1 LTNVVFRVRLE
12 IRSQKTVMT
21 REEVLRKLREISNCG
36 SEVLSR
42 LDRKPLNQENEAAL
56 RVLAQAV
63 QDELRGE
70 YERMLPE
77 RVQKTLTVF
86 EISVYSPT
94 IDEAWKGTGVSRLKV
109 DGAITGKW
117 QEVFEAV
124 VYKLTKYL

>member
-1 LTNVVFRVRLE
+1 
-12 IRSQKTVMT
+12 MT
-21 REEVLRKLREISNCG
+21 REEVLHKLREISNCG
-36 SEVLSR
+36 TELLSR
-42 LDRKPLNQENEAAL
+42 LDRRPLSEENEAAL
-56 RVLAQAV
+56 RLLAQAV

-124 VYKLTKYL
+124 IYKLTKYL

>member
-1 LTNVVFRVRLE
+1 MSWSQCGCE
-12 IRSQKTVMT
+12 IDSQKTVMT
-21 REEVLRKLREISNCG
+21 REEVLHKLREISNCG
-36 SEVLSR
+36 TELLRR
-42 LDRKPLNQENEAAL
+42 LDKRPLDQANEAAL
-56 RVLAQAV
+56 RLLAQAV

-77 RVQKTLTVF
+77 RIQKTLTVF

>member
-1 LTNVVFRVRLE
+1 
-12 IRSQKTVMT
+12 MT
-21 REEVLRKLREISNCG
+21 REEVLHKLREISNCG
-36 SEVLSR
+36 TELLRR
-42 LDRKPLNQENEAAL
+42 LDRRPLDQENEAAL

-77 RVQKTLTVF
+77 RVQKTLTVC
-86 EISVYSPT
+86 EISMYSPT

-109 DGAITGKW
+109 DGAITGIW
-117 QEVFEAV
+117 QEVFETV

>member
-1 LTNVVFRVRLE
+1 
-12 IRSQKTVMT
+12 MT
-21 REEVLRKLREISNCG
+21 REEVLHKLREISNCG
-36 SEVLSR
+36 TELLRR
-42 LDRKPLNQENEAAL
+42 LDRRPLDQENEAAL

-109 DGAITGKW
+109 DGAITQVAGS
-117 QEVFEAV
+117 
-124 VYKLTKYL
+124 LRSRGL